1 MLSVLLVSCLA
12 SQVPVRFPYGV
23 VFVCLFYFIIIKA
36 LFPPAIESL
45 RSRGARR
52 LNEDLQCSE
61 HHRNNEVCYQAP
73 SDAFHPLFG
82 VQAAHFFFYLFF
94 LFCYFLFLYFP
105 GFLLCP
111 DEQNNWPFTLIW
123 PFMSLEGC
131 RRMHFGLRTL
141 QRNNLIRCWSGGLEK
156 QPMKHQ
162 WFGRVNLR

>member
-36 LFPPAIESL
+36 LFPPVIESL

-73 SDAFHPLFG
+73 IDAFHPLFG
-82 VQAAHFFFYLFF
+82 VQAAHFFSTCSFSFVIF
-94 LFCYFLFLYFP
+94 LFSIFLVFFSAQMNRTTGPLP
-105 GFLLCP
+105 LSGLLCP
-111 DEQNNWPFTLIW
+111 WRAVEECTLD
-123 PFMSLEGC
+123 
-131 RRMHFGLRTL
+131 
-141 QRNNLIRCWSGGLEK
+141 
-156 QPMKHQ
+156 
-162 WFGRVNLR
+162 